1 MVLSV
6 AGCAKI
12 DDGSNA
18 ETAGNVAVEHI
29 EQDLLAQ
36 RRKSGHCTCGGRLKS
51 KYVYKEKTCP
61 YCYGKG
67 YHVIN
72 GKRED
77 CTLCHSEPYKE
88 YVGEVW
94 KFLLRRAWWAYKRQ
108 ATYWFKKSAEQGGNI
123 ILSMCRAECI

>member
-36 RRKSGHCTCGGRLKS
+36 RRKSGHC
-51 KYVYKEKTCP
+51 
-61 YCYGKG
+61 
-67 YHVIN
+67 
-72 GKRED
+72 
-77 CTLCHSEPYKE
+77 
-88 YVGEVW
+88 
-94 KFLLRRAWWAYKRQ
+94 KRQ